1 MHGFVP
7 FPPEFAER
15 YRREGY
21 WADRTLA
28 DTLQEACVRYADRIA
43 VSDGVT
49 DLTYAQMDA
58 RAERLA
64 LNLLD
69 AGLTPGDN
77 VLLQI
82 GNVIGFVDLY
92 LAFLKIGVRPILAL
106 PAHRYTEMKQFV
118 ELSGAVA
125 TFTTDRSKD
134 CDFRDIVNQIQAETG
149 LIRHK
154 FVVGE
159 AAEGFLSVAEL
170 LARTPTRPAS
180 EIAAIQRAI
189 DPCEP
194 ALFLL
199 SGGTTAIPKLIP
211 RSHNDYVCNS
221 RLAASVTGITDDS
234 VLLLVL
240 PIAHNLPLACPG
252 LQGFLLRGATVVL
265 HSGTRAETV
274 LPLIQK
280 HRVTHVH
287 LMPALLIRW
296 LNSPLFASFDL
307 SSLRVL
313 QSGGHRLQPEIRL
326 MAERML
332 PDCTVQ
338 ENFGMAEGMLMF
350 VRLDDPRDVRLE
362 TVGRPVC
369 DADEV
374 RILDDEDQPVA
385 PGEVGEF
392 CARGPYTLRGYFNA
406 AEHNARAFTADGF
419 YRSGDLMRQHPSGNY
434 IVEGRKKDVINRGG
448 EKISAEEV
456 ENLIL
461 SYPGVKNVACVAM
474 PDPVLGERM
483 CACVIPGDGAT
494 VTFEALSQHLLAQRV
509 AKFKL
514 PEHLEV
520 FDEFP
525 LSNVGKV
532 SKNDLARLVRDR
544 VARAT
549 VATVVGSGGQ
559 ANLMHRLRE
568 ATRDQKPRDAS

>member
-1 MHGFVP
+1 VHGFVP
-7 FPPEFAER
+7 FPPEFTAR

-28 DTLQEACVRYADRIA
+28 DTLKDACVRYAHRIA

-49 DLTYAQMDA
+49 DLTYAQIDA

-69 AGLTPGDN
+69 AGLTPGDI

-82 GNVIGFVDLY
+82 GNVIAFVDLY

-106 PAHRYTEMKQFV
+106 PAHRYMEMKQFV

-125 TFTTDRSKD
+125 TFTADRGKD
-134 CDFRDIVNQIQAETG
+134 CDFREIVNQIQIETG

-154 FVVGE
+154 FVVGDV
-159 AAEGFLSVAEL
+159 AEGFLSVADL
-170 LARTPTRPAS
+170 VARPPTRPAS
-180 EIAAIQRAI
+180 EIAAIQAAI

-211 RSHNDYVCNS
+211 RSHNDYACNS

-252 LQGFLLRGATVVL
+252 LQGFLLKGAKVVL
-265 HSGTRAETV
+265 HTGTRAETV
-274 LPLIQK
+274 FPLIHR
-280 HRVTHVH
+280 HRVTHIH

-296 LNSPLFASFDL
+296 LNSPLFSAFDL

-332 PDCTVQ
+332 PNCLVQ
-338 ENFGMAEGMLMF
+338 ENFGMAEGLLMF

-369 DADEV
+369 EADEV
-374 RILDDEDQPVA
+374 RILDDDDRPVV
-385 PGEVGEF
+385 PGDVGEF

-406 AEHNARAFTADGF
+406 PEYNARAFTADGF

-434 IVEGRKKDVINRGG
+434 VVEGRKKDVINRGG

-461 SYPGVKNVACVAM
+461 THPAVKDVACVAM
-474 PDPVLGERM
+474 ADPVLGERM
-483 CACVIPGDGAT
+483 CACVILRDGRK
-494 VTFEALSQHLLAQRV
+494 VTFEELSRHLMAQRV
-509 AKFKL
+509 ARFKL

-520 FDEFP
+520 FAEFP

-532 SKNDLARLVRDR
+532 SKKHLVQLVHER
-544 VARAT
+544 VTRAAAAAGVT
-549 VATVVGSGGQ
+549 PGGR
-559 ANLMHRLRE
+559 A
-568 ATRDQKPRDAS
+568 